1 VAHIINLIINDIISI
16 LKLKA
21 APGDEIAIFINNM
34 EKLAKKK
41 GSKTV
46 PDEPGKIF
54 LFLKKIFI
62 NYFINFY
69 RFA

>member
-34 EKLAKKK
+34 EKLAKKRVQK
-41 GSKTV
+41 LSLTSQVK
-46 PDEPGKIF
+46 F
-54 LFLKKIFI
+54 SFF
-62 NYFINFY
+62 
-69 RFA
+69 